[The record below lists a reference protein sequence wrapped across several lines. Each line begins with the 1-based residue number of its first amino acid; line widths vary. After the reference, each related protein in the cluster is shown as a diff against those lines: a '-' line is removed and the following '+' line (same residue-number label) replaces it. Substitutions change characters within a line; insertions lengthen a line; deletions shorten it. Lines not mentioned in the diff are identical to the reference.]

1 MSSISSVDLPIKS
14 KKDDGTSADL
24 LRTQSYAQALAKFSM
39 ECGTPLTIG
48 VQGEWGSGKTSLL
61 NMMQGFIENSEIKTQ
76 GRGINLKGCDVYKLI
91 WVNTWEHSL
100 LKSPEECLLSIIE
113 EIINSI
119 AAVDG
124 SWKSTQKAKAAL
136 SMLAKGAIRI
146 GATVA
151 LGQNVADEI
160 GGSINSANSVRMLR
174 DTLGQAVEALIT
186 RDQNPVQRFIIFI
199 DDLDRLDPTMA
210 VMVLELLKNI
220 FSIDHCVF
228 VLAIDYQVVVKGLK
242 SKFGEPN
249 EHNEW
254 EFRAFFDKIIQL
266 PFMMPMGAYDLNGY
280 VENLLQEISFFRK
293 HEIGVLKSSKLS
305 NIVKLTIG
313 ANPRSLKRMVNS
325 LSLIVIQ
332 RTISNESIAKD
343 LQNNELE
350 IRQLLV
356 ALVCIQISFP
366 KLYNLIIRNPIFY
379 EWDDEI
385 VNSTTVTTQA
395 ISDEAQ
401 LALQRATEISE
412 EDFDEAWEQA
422 VFKILWIN
430 GWYKNRIVEVSRAL
444 SIIKDKVLVLIS
456 SDELKEKLL
465 AEALRLTSV
474 TSVISTEDSMKSDD
488 QDDDV
493 NLSLIALW
501 KEFGR
506 RMLGSKS
513 CFDGIQ
519 KKSTYA
525 QRYYSAVPKTTL
537 DGEVVIEVF
546 SSSRQILKITSKR
559 QLDKREGYFMFCSIK
574 HCAKDL
580 EDCVGIKPVFKIG
593 EDRAYQSVSFNR
605 PDDLLGELSAPENLE
620 KRKKVFDWIRTHL
633 ADIERIIDESYRR
646 DKEIRDA
653 QEAVD
658 SMRIESTG

>member
-14 KKDDGTSADL
+14 KKNDGTSADL
-24 LRTQSYAQALAKFSM
+24 LQTQSYAQALAKFSM

-61 NMMQGFIENSEIKTQ
+61 NMMQDVIENSEIKTQ
-76 GRGINLKGCDVYKLI
+76 GRRTNLKGCDVYKLI

-146 GATVA
+146 GTTVA

-160 GGSINSANSVRMLR
+160 GGSINSANSVRTLR

-249 EHNEW
+249 EQNEW

-332 RTISNESIAKD
+332 RTISNDSIAKD

-379 EWDDEI
+379 EWDDEL
-385 VNSTTVTTQA
+385 VNRTTVTTQA

-465 AEALRLTSV
+465 TEALRLTSV

-501 KEFGR
+501 KDFGR
-506 RMLGSKS
+506 CMSGSKS

-525 QRYYSAVPKTTL
+525 QRYYAAVPKTTL

-574 HCAKDL
+574 HCAKNL

-593 EDRAYQSVSFNR
+593 EDRPYQSVSFNR
-605 PDDLLGELSAPENLE
+605 PDDLLGELSAPENVE
-620 KRKKVFDWIRTHL
+620 KRKKVFDWIETHL
-633 ADIERIIDESYRR
+633 GNIERIMDESYRR
-646 DKEIRDA
+646 DKEIRDV

-658 SMRIESTG
+658 S